1 MNLKN
6 LKKWSRTMNEDAPD
20 IFREMDALADHLFAR
35 VAGSFDA
42 DIPQEYGYRIAIWDD
57 DTLQAP
63 SVFPKSYP
71 LPEVCEP
78 VPEVH
83 RTGNEVMVIAELP
96 GATKDSVH
104 LAVAGDQ
111 LTINT
116 DGGVSQYHTT
126 VALPRSFRGQ

>member
-1 MNLKN
+1 
-6 LKKWSRTMNEDAPD
+6 MNEDAQD
-20 IFREMDALADHLFAR
+20 IFREIDAFAEHIFAR
-35 VAGSFDA
+35 MAGGFNA
-42 DIPQEYGYRIAIWDD
+42 DIPLEYGYRMAVWDD

-63 SVFPKSYP
+63 SDSPGSYS

-104 LAVAGDQ
+104 LIVAGDQ
-111 LTINT
+111 LTINA
-116 DGGVSQYHTT
+116 DGGVSQYNTT
-126 VALPRSFRGQ
+126 VALPPVVPGSMKSSI